1 MAHAILSMAYRGE
14 TPWHGLGNKVSDI
27 PTVDEMLVA
36 AGLDWEVIKRPIFAE
51 VEGEKI
57 QVPGKQALMRGTDN
71 KIFSVVGDGWQPF
84 QNKDAMEFFREYTES
99 GGATLETAGALHDG
113 KVIWGLANINKGFKL
128 NGRDEVKGYILL
140 TSPHEIGNSITVRTT
155 TIRVVCANTMA
166 MAVSENRNP
175 EYRQSHSKTFNL
187 EAAKITIQ
195 LAQEQVA
202 LHEMEAKALQSLKMS
217 TFDTVR
223 FLASHFQPLV
233 KRERDEEQFEQT
245 LDNTAKMLIDN
256 PSLQNKTF
264 GNILQSTAR
273 APGATPGNAWGV
285 LNGVT
290 HWADHV
296 AGKNQDNRLY
306 NSWMGSTG
314 KIKLD
319 VKKELLEMADYNS
332 GM

>member
-14 TPWHGLGNKVSDI
+14 TPWHGLGQKIEGI

-36 AGLDWEVIKRPIFAE
+36 AGLDWNVVKRPLFAE
-51 VEGEKI
+51 VGDQKVEIPNKM
-57 QVPGKQALMRGTDN
+57 ALMRETDN
-71 KIFSVVGDGWQPF
+71 TVFSVVGENWQPL
-84 QNKDAMEFFREYTES
+84 QNKDAMEFFREYTEQ
-99 GGATLETAGALHDG
+99 GGATLETAGALHGG

-140 TSPHEIGNSITVRTT
+140 TSPHEVGNSVTVRTT

-166 MAVSENRNP
+166 MAVSENRKP
-175 EYRQSHSKTFNL
+175 EYRQSHAKAFNTQ
-187 EAAKITIQ
+187 AARETIQ

-202 LHEMEAKALQSLKMS
+202 FHEMEAKALQSLKMS
-217 TFDTVR
+217 AFDTVR

-233 KRERDEEQFEQT
+233 AGASDKMIEEHVNV
-245 LDNTAKMLIDN
+245 LLKS
-256 PSLQNKTF
+256 PSLQNKAL
-264 GNILQSTAR
+264 GNVIQSTAR
-273 APGATPGNAWGV
+273 GPGATPGNAWGV

-296 AGKNQDNRLY
+296 AGKSQDARLY
-306 NSWMGSTG
+306 NAWMGSTG

-319 VKKELLEMADYNS
+319 VKRELLEMADYAFAN
-332 GM
+332 